1 MLKEMDF
8 IKNDDESD
16 GSYTCYNLTTS
27 IRIFNYLITDENL
40 EEVYIYVSDNAE
52 LTTIIGYIIHYIE
65 WFGSCEK
72 VLKSYYE
79 NKLNENVYDTW
90 FDDIEVYRVDITF
103 NDEYDYGATIYCGDR
118 IFLGH
123 ALEIE
128 FDQEN
133 IIDIRLNG

>member
-1 MLKEMDF
+1 
-8 IKNDDESD
+8 
-16 GSYTCYNLTTS
+16 
-27 IRIFNYLITDENL
+27 
-40 EEVYIYVSDNAE
+40 
-52 LTTIIGYIIHYIE
+52 
-65 WFGSCEK
+65 
-72 VLKSYYE
+72 LKSYYE